1 MQTFSIPSVKF
12 ISWTIDKPLSANFM
26 RLFLPEL
33 LRIVRMDDSL
43 LSPSNHFL

>member
-12 ISWTIDKPLSANFM
+12 ISWIINKPFSANFM

-33 LRIVRMDDSL
+33 LHILRMDDSL
-43 LSPSNHFL
+43 LSPSHHFL